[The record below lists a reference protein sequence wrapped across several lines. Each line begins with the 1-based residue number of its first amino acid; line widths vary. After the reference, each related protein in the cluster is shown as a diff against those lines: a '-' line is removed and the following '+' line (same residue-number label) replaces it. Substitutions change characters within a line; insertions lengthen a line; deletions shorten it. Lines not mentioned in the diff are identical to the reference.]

1 MKRIK
6 IETLNKDNW
15 KKNKKK
21 RRERQDKEPPKARE
35 QKKIR

>member
-15 KKNKKK
+15 KKQEKKK
-21 RRERQDKEPPKARE
+21 GKARQRATE
-35 QKKIR
+35 SKGTKKDKV